1 MSNCDFLQL
10 VSLPAKLYIMLLK
23 NSKHE
28 NKYHVLNYHGNVWKE
43 MVVKKMVKKYM
54 EMLKGSYCK
63 IVTREPGE
71 DRASVITGTLKDI
84 DYKDGFVIIDS
95 EQGDIDYKDGFVII
109 DSEQGVGCLSINTIV
124 AIKPKSKDNYGKYK
138 KSLKKDDIVDC

>member
-95 EQGDIDYKDGFVII
+95 EQG
-109 DSEQGVGCLSINTIV
+109 VGCLSINTIV

-138 KSLKKDDIVDC
+138 KSLKK